1 MNSILRA
8 FLIEKGVKM
17 STNEIT
23 KRLEKKMELINSSP
37 LFDEYEEDISS
48 FIEKVDQSDLVG
60 AEKIIDNVILKM
72 GIPSFWMHRKD
83 NYLDY
88 SNIELE
94 VREEI
99 AERIAMVGV
108 ELADM
113 MYLIQT
119 PSVNNK
125 IHFILRELRS
135 LVDELGGHPASI
147 AMRM

>member
-1 MNSILRA
+1 
-8 FLIEKGVKM
+8 M
-17 STNEIT
+17 STSEIT
-23 KRLEKKMELINSSP
+23 KRIEKKMELVSRSP
-37 LFDEYEEDISS
+37 LFDMYQEDISS
-48 FIEKVDQSDLVG
+48 FIEKVDQSDLVE

-88 SNIELE
+88 SNIESE

-113 MYLIQT
+113 MFLVQM

-125 IHFILRELRS
+125 LHYLLRELRS
-135 LVDELGGHPASI
+135 LVDELGGHPASV
-147 AMRM
+147 AMRLF